1 MDIARA
7 GKWRRRYHVTAPV
20 VALGHDVEEERLDI
34 VVESLVVE
42 EQFGHQAHVLAVD
55 LVLLAVHL
63 GMNEHTARVSQERS
77 WTAASP
83 GRKGT
88 HLKDGQRAVSVDLV
102 ARRVAQVALELHEV
116 RK

>member
-1 MDIARA
+1 MA
-7 GKWRRRYHVTAPV
+7 TPV

-42 EQFGHQAHVLAVD
+42 EQLGHQAHVLAVD
-55 LVLLAVHL
+55 LVLLAVRL
-63 GMNEHTARVSQERS
+63 GTKMHSARVRERS

-102 ARRVAQVALELHEV
+102 ARRVAQVALELHE
-116 RK
+116 